1 MRSMSTRRPP
11 LIAAESGSMA
21 LEYGLLLPALI
32 LIILGSM
39 DVGRL
44 IWTYTTLHRAVEA
57 SARCAA
63 VTPSVCGTAQQ
74 VAARAVSEAWG
85 LPVTAAVFS
94 LQSPA
99 CGAQVTAN
107 YSFSLLI
114 PWLGAAQDQPPNS
127 ITLTVSACY
136 PL

>member
-1 MRSMSTRRPP
+1 MMRAGQSPP
-11 LIAAESGSMA
+11 DAGTTGSMA
-21 LEYGLLLPALI
+21 LEYGLLLPVL
-32 LIILGSM
+32 LLLMMGTM

-63 VTPSVCGTAQQ
+63 INPTACGTSSQI
-74 VAARAVSEAWG
+74 VSRAVSEAWG
-85 LPVTAAVFS
+85 LSVTPSTFTAQT
-94 LQSPA
+94 QS
-99 CGAQVTAN
+99 CGARVTAN
-107 YSFSLLI
+107 YSFPLFI
-114 PWLGAAQDQPPNS
+114 PWIAGTPSEDQPNT

>member
-1 MRSMSTRRPP
+1 
-11 LIAAESGSMA
+11 MA

-32 LIILGSM
+32 FLILGTM

-63 VTPSVCGTAQQ
+63 INSTLCGTANQI
-74 VAARAVSEAWG
+74 ASRAVNEAWG
-85 LPVTAAVFS
+85 LSVDQKTFTAQT
-94 LQSPA
+94 QS

-107 YSFSLLI
+107 YPFSLLI
-114 PWLGAAQDQPPNS
+114 PWLGGKDEQQPPS
-127 ITLTVSACY
+127 TIMLTVSACY